1 MSLDNPQIKM
11 LLRNNP
17 ETILTAEKTVLI
29 DEWQLEPNLW
39 SYVRHQVDD
48 GLAAGSVLFTGSS
61 VRVNSRIHSGAGRI
75 IRMKV

>member
-17 ETILTAEKTVLI
+17 ETILTAEKPVLI

-48 GLAAGSVLFTGSS
+48 SLAAGSVLFTGSS

>member
-17 ETILTAEKTVLI
+17 ETILTAEKPVLI

-48 GLAAGSVLFTGSS
+48 G
-61 VRVNSRIHSGAGRI
+61 RI